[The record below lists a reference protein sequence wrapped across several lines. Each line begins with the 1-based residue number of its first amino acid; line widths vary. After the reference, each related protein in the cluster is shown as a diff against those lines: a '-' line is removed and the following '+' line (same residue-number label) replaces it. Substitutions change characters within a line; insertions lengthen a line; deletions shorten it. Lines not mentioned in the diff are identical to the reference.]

1 MTTTVTTKLEATNVM
16 LTAIGESPVNT
27 ITSSTTTDVSIAIQ
41 ILDNVSREVQSVGW
55 HFNSDQDYKLLPN
68 SSSQVELPS
77 NCLRIDTSGTSQ
89 HNDYVERSRKLW
101 DRKKHTHTITD
112 AIVYVDIVWF
122 LEFTELPETARRYI
136 TIRAARIF
144 QDRMLASETL
154 HAFHQVDELS
164 ALSALKEHEGDTRDH
179 SIFDNYSTYR
189 VIDRDNFQPAK
200 TTISD
205 E

>member
-55 HFNSDQDYKLLPN
+55 HFNTDTNYLLAKN
-68 SSSQVELPS
+68 SSNQIVLPS
-77 NCLRIDTSGTSQ
+77 NCLRVDNS
-89 HNDYVERSRKLW
+89 HKDADLDLVERGRKLW
-101 DRKKHTHTITD
+101 DRENHTYTITK
-112 AIVYVDIVWF
+112 DIRVNITWF

>member
-1 MTTTVTTKLEATNVM
+1 MTTTVTSKLEAVNTM

-27 ITSSTTTDVSIAIQ
+27 ITSSTTTDVSIALQ

-55 HFNSDQDYKLLPN
+55 HFNTDTNYLLTKN
-68 SSSQVELPS
+68 ASNQIELPS
-77 NCLRIDTSGTSQ
+77 NALRVDNS
-89 HNDYVERSRKLW
+89 NKDADKDLVERGRKLW
-101 DRKKHTHTITD
+101 DRENHTYTITK
-112 AIVYVDIVWF
+112 DIRVNITWF
-122 LEFTELPETARRYI
+122 LEFIELPETARRYI

-154 HAFHQVDELS
+154 HTFHQVDELQ

-179 SIFDNYSTYR
+179 SIFDNYSTFR
-189 VIDRDNFQPAK
+189 VLDRDNYQPMK
-200 TTISD
+200 STITD

>member
-1 MTTTVTTKLEATNVM
+1 MTTTVTTKLEAINVM
-16 LTAIGESPVNT
+16 LTAIGERPVNT

-55 HFNSDQDYKLLPN
+55 HFNTDTNYLLAKNSSDQIVLPT
-68 SSSQVELPS
+68 
-77 NCLRIDTSGTSQ
+77 NCLRVDNS
-89 HNDYVERSRKLW
+89 NKDADLDLVERGRKLW
-101 DRKKHTHTITD
+101 DRENHTYTITK
-112 AIVYVDIVWF
+112 DIRVNITWF

>member
-1 MTTTVTTKLEATNVM
+1 MTTTVTSKLEAINVM

-55 HFNSDQDYKLLPN
+55 HFNTDTNYKLTKN
-68 SSSQVELPS
+68 TSNQIELPS
-77 NCLRIDTSGTSQ
+77 NALRVDNANQ
-89 HNDYVERSRKLW
+89 DADLDLVERGRKLW
-101 DRKKHTHTITD
+101 DRENHTYTINK
-112 AIVYVDIVWF
+112 DIRVNITWF

-154 HAFHQVDELS
+154 HTFHQVDELQ

>member
-1 MTTTVTTKLEATNVM
+1 MTTTVTTKLEAINVM

-55 HFNSDQDYKLLPN
+55 HFNTDTNYLLAKN
-68 SSSQVELPS
+68 SSNQIVLPS
-77 NCLRIDTSGTSQ
+77 NCLRVDNS
-89 HNDYVERSRKLW
+89 NKDADLDLVERGRKLW
-101 DRKKHTHTITD
+101 DRENHTYTITK
-112 AIVYVDIVWF
+112 DIRVNITWF

-154 HAFHQVDELS
+154 HTFHQVDELT

>member
-1 MTTTVTTKLEATNVM
+1 MTTTVTSKLEAVNTM

-27 ITSSTTTDVSIAIQ
+27 ITSSTTTDVSIALQ

-55 HFNSDQDYKLLPN
+55 HFNTDTNYLLTKN
-68 SSSQVELPS
+68 SSNQIELPS
-77 NCLRIDTSGTSQ
+77 NALRVDNS
-89 HNDYVERSRKLW
+89 NKDADKDLVERGRKLW
-101 DRKKHTHTITD
+101 DRENHTYTITK
-112 AIVYVDIVWF
+112 DIRVNITWF
-122 LEFTELPETARRYI
+122 LEFIELPETARRYI

-154 HAFHQVDELS
+154 HTFHQVDELQ

>member
-1 MTTTVTTKLEATNVM
+1 MTTTVTTKLEAINVM

-55 HFNSDQDYKLLPN
+55 HFNTDTNYLLAKN
-68 SSSQVELPS
+68 SSNQIVLPS
-77 NCLRIDTSGTSQ
+77 NCLRVDNS
-89 HNDYVERSRKLW
+89 NKDADLDLVERNRKLW
-101 DRKKHTHTITD
+101 DRENHTYTITQD
-112 AIVYVDIVWF
+112 VRVNITWL
-122 LEFTELPETARRYI
+122 LEFTEIPETARRYI

-154 HAFHQVDELS
+154 HKFHQVDEIQ
-164 ALSALKEHEGDTRDH
+164 ALAALKEHEGDTRDH

-189 VIDRDNFQPAK
+189 VIDRGNYQPNK
-200 TTISD
+200 TTINN

>member
-1 MTTTVTTKLEATNVM
+1 MTTTVTTKLEAINTM

-55 HFNSDQDYKLLPN
+55 HFNTDTNYLLAKNSSDQI
-68 SSSQVELPS
+68 VLPS
-77 NCLRIDTSGTSQ
+77 NCLRVDNS
-89 HNDYVERSRKLW
+89 NKDADLDLVERNRKLW
-101 DRKKHTHTITD
+101 DRENHTYTITK
-112 AIVYVDIVWF
+112 DIRVNITWF

>member
-1 MTTTVTTKLEATNVM
+1 MTTTVTTKLEAINVM

-55 HFNSDQDYKLLPN
+55 HFNTDTNYLLAKNSSDQIVLPT
-68 SSSQVELPS
+68 
-77 NCLRIDTSGTSQ
+77 NCLRVDNS
-89 HNDYVERSRKLW
+89 NKDADLDLVERGRKLW
-101 DRKKHTHTITD
+101 DRENHTYTITK
-112 AIVYVDIVWF
+112 DIRVNITWF

-154 HAFHQVDELS
+154 HTFHQVDELT

>member
-1 MTTTVTTKLEATNVM
+1 MTTTVTTKLEAINVM

-55 HFNSDQDYKLLPN
+55 HFNTDTNYLLAKN
-68 SSSQVELPS
+68 SSNQIVLPS
-77 NCLRIDTSGTSQ
+77 NCLRVDNS
-89 HNDYVERSRKLW
+89 NKDADLDLVERGRKLW
-101 DRKKHTHTITD
+101 DRENHTYTITK
-112 AIVYVDIVWF
+112 DIRVNITWF

>member
-1 MTTTVTTKLEATNVM
+1 M

-55 HFNSDQDYKLLPN
+55 HFNTDTNYLLAKNSSDQIVLPT
-68 SSSQVELPS
+68 
-77 NCLRIDTSGTSQ
+77 NCLRVDNS
-89 HNDYVERSRKLW
+89 NKDADLDLVERGRKLW
-101 DRKKHTHTITD
+101 DRENHTYTITK
-112 AIVYVDIVWF
+112 DIRVNITWF

>member
-1 MTTTVTTKLEATNVM
+1 MTTVTSKLEAVNVM
-16 LTAIGESPVNT
+16 LTSIGESPVNT

-55 HFNSDQDYKLLPN
+55 HFNSDTNYKLTKN
-68 SSSQVELPS
+68 TDGEVELPS
-77 NCLRIDTSGTSQ
+77 NALRVDNS
-89 HNDYVERSRKLW
+89 NKDADKDLVERGRKLW
-101 DRKKHTHTITD
+101 DRENHTFIINKDIRVNITW
-112 AIVYVDIVWF
+112 Y

-154 HAFHQVDELS
+154 HTFHQIDELQ
-164 ALSALKEHEGDTRDH
+164 ALSALKEHEGVTRDH
-179 SIFDNYSTYR
+179 IIFDNYSTYR
-189 VIDRDNFQPAK
+189 VIDRDNFQPMK
-200 TTISD
+200 TTITD

>member
-1 MTTTVTTKLEATNVM
+1 MTTTVTTKLEAINVM

-55 HFNSDQDYKLLPN
+55 HFNTDTNYLLAKN
-68 SSSQVELPS
+68 SSNQIVLPS
-77 NCLRIDTSGTSQ
+77 NCLRVDNS
-89 HNDYVERSRKLW
+89 NKDADLDLVERGRKLW
-101 DRKKHTHTITD
+101 DRENHTYTITK
-112 AIVYVDIVWF
+112 DIRVNITWF

-154 HAFHQVDELS
+154 HKFHQVDEIQ
-164 ALSALKEHEGDTRDH
+164 ALAALKEHEGDTRDH

-189 VIDRDNFQPAK
+189 VIDRGNYQPNK
-200 TTISD
+200 TTINN

>member
-1 MTTTVTTKLEATNVM
+1 MTTVSSKLESVNVM
-16 LTAIGESPVNT
+16 MTAIGESPVNT

-55 HFNSDQDYKLLPN
+55 HFNTDTNYPLVRNTSNQI
-68 SSSQVELPS
+68 ELPA
-77 NCLRIDTSGTSQ
+77 NCLRVDTS
-89 HNDYVERSRKLW
+89 NADINLDLVERARKLW
-101 DRKKHTHTITD
+101 DRKNHTYTLTKDMKVNIT
-112 AIVYVDIVWF
+112 WL
-122 LEFTELPETARRYI
+122 LEFIEIPETARRYI

-154 HAFHQVDELS
+154 HRFHQMDELQ
-164 ALSALKEHEGDTRDH
+164 ALSALKEDEGDTRDH

-189 VIDRDNFQPAK
+189 VLDRDNYQP
-200 TTISD
+200 D

>member
-1 MTTTVTTKLEATNVM
+1 MTTTVTTKLEAINVM

-55 HFNSDQDYKLLPN
+55 HFNTDTNYLLAKN
-68 SSSQVELPS
+68 SSNQIVLPS
-77 NCLRIDTSGTSQ
+77 NSLRVDNS
-89 HNDYVERSRKLW
+89 NKDADLDLVERGRKLW
-101 DRKKHTHTITD
+101 DRENHTYTITK
-112 AIVYVDIVWF
+112 DIRVNITWF

>member
-1 MTTTVTTKLEATNVM
+1 MTTTVTSKLEAVNTM

-27 ITSSTTTDVSIAIQ
+27 ITSSTTTDVSIALQ

-55 HFNSDQDYKLLPN
+55 HFNTDTNYLLTKN
-68 SSSQVELPS
+68 SSNQIELPS
-77 NCLRIDTSGTSQ
+77 NALRVDNS
-89 HNDYVERSRKLW
+89 NKDADKDLVERGRKLW
-101 DRKKHTHTITD
+101 DRENHTYTITK
-112 AIVYVDIVWF
+112 DIRVNITWF

>member
-1 MTTTVTTKLEATNVM
+1 MTTTVTSKLEAVNTM

-27 ITSSTTTDVSIAIQ
+27 ITSSTTTDVSIALQ

-55 HFNSDQDYKLLPN
+55 HFNTDTNYLLTKN
-68 SSSQVELPS
+68 ASNQIELPS
-77 NCLRIDTSGTSQ
+77 NALRVDNS
-89 HNDYVERSRKLW
+89 NKDADKDLVERGRKLW
-101 DRKKHTHTITD
+101 DRENHTYTITK
-112 AIVYVDIVWF
+112 DIRVNITWF
-122 LEFTELPETARRYI
+122 LEFIELPETARRYI

-154 HAFHQVDELS
+154 HTFHQVDELQ

>member
-1 MTTTVTTKLEATNVM
+1 MTTVSSKLESINVM
-16 LTAIGESPVNT
+16 MTAIGESPVNT

-55 HFNSDQDYKLLPN
+55 HFNTDTNYTLARNTANQI
-68 SSSQVELPS
+68 ELPS
-77 NCLRIDTSGTSQ
+77 NCLRVDTSNSDA
-89 HNDYVERSRKLW
+89 NLDLVERARKLW
-101 DRKKHTHTITD
+101 DRENHTYVLTKDMKVNIT
-112 AIVYVDIVWF
+112 WL
-122 LEFTELPETARRYI
+122 LEFIELPETARRYI

-154 HAFHQVDELS
+154 HTFHQVDELQ